1 MAKFLILF
9 NPANPSNV
17 GTLQDRSESFQKENF
32 YKMSD
37 EEIVQY
43 MEMDEIEREFFIK
56 KRIPI
61 ALQSGEKKNVMT
73 VPQEPVLVES
83 TGMQGEPFEEEINE
97 PFEEEINEPVN
108 GTKKRG
114 RPEKI
119 K

>member
-17 GTLQDRSESFQKENF
+17 GTLQDRSENFQKENF

-56 KRIPI
+56 KKISIPWT
-61 ALQSGEKKNVMT
+61 SGEKKNAMT
-73 VPQEPVLVES
+73 APEEAVLVES

-97 PFEEEINEPVN
+97 PVN
-108 GTKKRG
+108 GAKKRG